1 MSLKNI
7 IFIRNKIFIYSGTIL
22 LIFTLISLFLKTYTD
37 IFSALIGYG
46 FGVLIFNNL
55 IKTLQTI
62 KDTMNKNKYL
72 PQYITRIFIYTAP
85 IIIGLYFKEYFKKII
100 ILIFLFLN
108 QIILL
113 IFEILRSIKTIRRK
127 K

>member
-85 IIIGLYFKEYFKKII
+85 IIIGLYFKEYFNIII